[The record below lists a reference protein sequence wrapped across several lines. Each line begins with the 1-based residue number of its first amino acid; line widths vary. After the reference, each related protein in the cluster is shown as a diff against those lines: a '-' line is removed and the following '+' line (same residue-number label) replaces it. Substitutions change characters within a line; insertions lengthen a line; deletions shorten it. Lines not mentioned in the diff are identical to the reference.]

1 MSNIPVIRL
10 QDIESVSKAMR
21 SGKPFYLKN
30 GKTKCKVINTEAEE
44 LEQAGQE
51 LCALLQ
57 EAEDCKE
64 TMPLEEFWT
73 QFDARKEELIKQYE
87 KN

>member
-1 MSNIPVIRL
+1 MPNIQVIKL
-10 QDIESVSKAMR
+10 QDTEKISKAMEN
-21 SGKPFYLKN
+21 GKPFYLKN

-44 LEQAGQE
+44 LEQAKQE

-64 TMPLEEFWT
+64 TMSLEEFEILRI
-73 QFDARKEELIKQYE
+73 AREADIRRQYE
-87 KN
+87 KI